1 MIDHL
6 KIKTVEVLLAEGLG
20 MLGSV
25 ECVPVIHC
33 PSLTTKKSCD

>member
-6 KIKTVEVLLAEGLG
+6 KIEVVEVLLAEGLG
-20 MLGSV
+20 LLDSV

-33 PSLTTKKSCD
+33 PSLATKKSCD